1 MNFERL
7 DNARTQRADTG
18 RRKYVKGNSFLP
30 RTFSIIFFEIEKKN
44 FVRFNF
50 SHKSILLQYGSIN
63 KNKETWKAK
72 LSNLPISFRRV
83 SRQGYCIFD
92 EPFDK
97 KYCISKK
104 GKTNRKA
111 VEV

>member
-63 KNKETWKAK
+63 KNKETWKVEGK
-72 LSNLPISFRRV
+72 VEQSPYLFSTCFT
-83 SRQGYCIFD
+83 SRILHF
-92 EPFDK
+92 
-97 KYCISKK
+97 
-104 GKTNRKA
+104 
-111 VEV
+111 